1 MQERNHTPLAARF
14 LRRFL
19 SAVVAISVVG
29 LAAMAVLEYQRQ
41 KSRVM
46 DEIHALATTFGP
58 VLAHAVW
65 DYQDTAVT
73 AIVHGIAQDPDVVE
87 VRLPAAPGFASRVE
101 RSPGGGTPSDDV
113 RVEAPLTIPGEG
125 GATQRVG
132 TLVIASSEQILW
144 KHVAAGLATTA
155 AVMAIVLLVGALA
168 LWRLVTHLLV
178 HPLTRLSARL
188 QDEKLLAPGAAR
200 RLPRFAGRE
209 FAVLRLRFL
218 LLLRQVGRAQS
229 DLRESHAL
237 LEERV
242 AERTTALSQALE
254 FNAAVIR
261 SSPVAMG
268 VYASNGDCVAANE
281 AYGRLVGAT
290 LEQLLAQNFLS
301 TAAWQGMP
309 MQAVCI
315 AALAR
320 HEPQQ
325 GELRVRSSFG
335 KEVYCEYRVLPT
347 QLNGQDH
354 LLVQFSDLTERRR
367 LEEELREMAFQDALT
382 QLPNRRL
389 LLDRLEQAIR
399 GSRRH
404 GSHLAVIFIDLN
416 RFKELNDAYGHDV
429 GDKLLVVVAERLR
442 GLVRGSDTVAR
453 LGGDEFVVLSTELGS
468 DPEEAARN
476 AALIADKTR
485 SALSEPCMIA
495 GVRHACSASV
505 GAQLFAG
512 DESDAETVLRRADA
526 AMYEDKKAH
535 RQQPVAR

>member
-1 MQERNHTPLAARF
+1 MQQRNHTPLARHF

-19 SAVVAISVVG
+19 SVVVVMSLVG

-41 KSRVM
+41 KARVM

-58 VLAHAVW
+58 VLGHAVW

-87 VRLPAAPGFASRVE
+87 VRLPAAPGFASRAE
-101 RSPGGGTPSDDV
+101 RSPAGGSPSDDV
-113 RVEAPLTIPGEG
+113 RVEAPLTIAGEA

-144 KHVAAGLATTA
+144 RHVAAGLATTA
-155 AVMAIVLLVGALA
+155 TVMALVLLVGALA
-168 LWRLVTHLLV
+168 LWRLVSHLLV
-178 HPLTRLSARL
+178 DPLTRLSAQLQGERL
-188 QDEKLLAPGAAR
+188 LTPGAAR
-200 RLPRFAGRE
+200 RLSRFAGRE

-218 LLLRQVGRAQS
+218 LLLRQVGRAQA

-242 AERTTALSQALE
+242 AERTTQLSQVLE
-254 FNAAVIR
+254 FNAAIIR

-268 VYASNGDCVAANE
+268 VYAANGDCVAAND
-281 AYGRLVGAT
+281 AYAVLVGASR
-290 LEQLLAQNFLS
+290 EQLLAQNFLTS
-301 TAAWQGMP
+301 PAWQGAP
-309 MQAVCI
+309 MQAVCA

-320 HEPQQ
+320 REPQQ

-335 KEVYCEYRVLPT
+335 KEVYCEYRVLT
-347 QLNGQDH
+347 TRLGGQDH
-354 LLVQFSDLTERRR
+354 VLVQLTDLTERRR
-367 LEEELREMAFQDALT
+367 LEEELRQMAFQDPLT

-404 GSHLAVIFIDLN
+404 GSHLAVAFIDLN
-416 RFKELNDAYGHDV
+416 RFKLLNDTHGHEV
-429 GDKLLVVVAERLR
+429 GDKLLIVVAERLS

-453 LGGDEFVVLSTELGS
+453 LGGDEFVVLSTELGQA
-468 DPEEAARN
+468 PEEAARN
-476 AALIADKTR
+476 ARLITAKIR
-485 SALSEPCMIA
+485 AALSEPCVIG
-495 GVRHACSASV
+495 GVQHACSASV
-505 GAQLFAG
+505 GLQLFCG
-512 DESDAETVLRRADA
+512 DESDADSILRRADA
-526 AMYEDKKAH
+526 AMYEDKKAS
-535 RQQPVAR
+535 RPQPVAR